1 MSSSPTIIGFDG
13 CPMVRR
19 HGLTRRWNGGTAGN
33 QVKQFVESSVKE
45 SKVL

>member
-13 CPMVRR
+13 CPMGRR
-19 HGLTRRWNGGTAGN
+19 HGLTRRGH
-33 QVKQFVESSVKE
+33 KVESSVKE